1 MGRRSRKSKRR
12 VNSLLLPLL
21 LTAIMLIMSTYAWFT
36 ANRVVTING
45 ISAHVTVAEGLQ
57 ISLDGENWS
66 SSIDATPTTLGALGQ
81 LTGAGGTININNW
94 QWPSDLVPVSTD
106 GTLVDGLPLFKS
118 GDISTDGLTLSN
130 IGPYSPAYNTGSTPG
145 SGTKLIIFDVY
156 LRNTSA
162 TNNADT
168 LQLGNGTKIEI
179 DTENDGVLGT
189 GLENS
194 TRVGV
199 LLYDNTVSTSAQ
211 DQYNI
216 CNLSVGT
223 GKFAIWEPNHT
234 AHISNTVEMDP
245 RLNTNADAFVTR
257 AIARST
263 GTSIA
268 DVVDV
273 EENDTTNLKE
283 VLTTTTATGLL
294 NSDVTLKDANV
305 AGGSGTLTLTKN
317 AVSKVKLYIW
327 LEGQDP
333 DCNDFASAGGQ
344 VKYTIKFTKPNA
356 QSGG

>member
-1 MGRRSRKSKRR
+1 MGRRNRKSKRK

-81 LTGAGGTININNW
+81 LTGSGGTINVNNW

-106 GTLVDGLPLFKS
+106 GTLADGLPLFKY
-118 GDISTDGLTLSN
+118 GDISTDGKVLSN
-130 IGPYSPAYNTGSTPG
+130 INGYTPVYNTGTTAGTG
-145 SGTKLIIFDVY
+145 SKLIIFDAY
-156 LRNTSA
+156 LRNTSST
-162 TNNADT
+162 TNPDT
-168 LQLGNGTKIEI
+168 LQLGNGTKVEI
-179 DTENDGVLGT
+179 DTENGGVTGT

-199 LLYDNTVSTSAQ
+199 LLYDSTVSTSAQ

-223 GKFAIWEPNHT
+223 GKFAIWEPNFT
-234 AHISNTVEMDP
+234 SHISDTVEMDD
-245 RLNTNADAFVTR
+245 RLDATGDAFVTR
-257 AIARST
+257 AVARST
-263 GTSIA
+263 GTSIS
-268 DVVDV
+268 DVIDV
-273 EENDTTNLKE
+273 NKEDTTNLKE
-283 VLTTTTATGLL
+283 VATTTSPTGSL
-294 NSDVTLKDANV
+294 NADLTLNDANTT
-305 AGGSGTLTLTKN
+305 SGTLTLTKN

-344 VKYTIKFTKPNA
+344 VKYTIKFTKPTA
-356 QSGG
+356 TTGG